1 MVLITDVALV
11 FVMSIF
17 ELWIGIPLGL
27 FLNLNPILVA
37 ISAAAGSILSA
48 FIIVILGEGLRKK
61 FLKWRYRGK
70 SPNEGRI
77 YDIWK
82 KYGIVGLGLLS
93 PLLFGAPLGAA
104 LGIGLGS
111 PRNKLLAVDD
121 YWNYYLEYFYNCGF
135 IFRFDSALKSIIQ

>member
-1 MVLITDVALV
+1 MVLITDLALV

-48 FIIVILGEGLRKK
+48 FMIVILGEGLRKK

-82 KYGIVGLGLLS
+82 KYGTVGLGLLS

-111 PRNKLLAVDD
+111 PRNKLLV
-121 YWNYYLEYFYNCGF
+121 WMIIGIIIWSIF
-135 IFRFDSALKSIIQ
+135 ITVALTLGLILL

>member
-1 MVLITDVALV
+1 MVLITDVAFV

-61 FLKWRYRGK
+61 FLKWRYRRK
-70 SPNEGRI
+70 IPKR
-77 YDIWK
+77 
-82 KYGIVGLGLLS
+82 
-93 PLLFGAPLGAA
+93 
-104 LGIGLGS
+104 
-111 PRNKLLAVDD
+111 R
-121 YWNYYLEYFYNCGF
+121 
-135 IFRFDSALKSIIQ
+135 